1 MHDGPSANPISRD
14 AAPTDVNQP
23 CRLDV
28 TWLATEN
35 DRLRAELAAVHA
47 ENERLRSLADIDA
60 LTGVSNRRGFER
72 ELNRS
77 IAYVR
82 RYGNPAALIY
92 LDLDRFKPINDTYG
106 HECGDRLLQRIAA
119 VLKRSVRASDAVAR
133 IGGDEFA
140 LLLWNLNAEQAQSKA
155 SSFEALI
162 AATGLDLGDGPV
174 HVGASAGVTM
184 LAPNDDALAVIDRAD
199 RAMYATKNAKR
210 SGA

>member
-14 AAPTDVNQP
+14 AAPADVNQP
-23 CRLDV
+23 CRLDL

-35 DRLRAELAAVHA
+35 DRLRAELATVRA

-106 HECGDRLLQRIAA
+106 HECGDRLLQRIAV
-119 VLKRSVRASDAVAR
+119 VLRGSVRASDAVAR

-140 LLLWNLNAEQAQSKA
+140 LLLWNLNAEQARSKA
-155 SSFEALI
+155 SLFEGLI

-184 LAPNDDALAVIDRAD
+184 LVPNDDALAVIDRAD